1 MLRAALEDAGV
12 RVIVPGDDE
21 RLIDVVRRAK
31 ENGMYVLHDN
41 SQIIVCSV
49 IPVGWRKL
57 GVNVEGH
64 AKQHPTYAPSD
75 LNAAGL
81 AVLVSESAARS
92 GRPDPTH

>member
-1 MLRAALEDAGV
+1 MLRDALEEADV
-12 RVIVPGDDE
+12 CVIVPGDDE

-64 AKQHPTYAPSD
+64 MKQLPACAPPA
-75 LNAAGL
+75 LKA
-81 AVLVSESAARS
+81 AARTS
-92 GRPDPTH
+92 DSEALSNHPGPTH